1 MAVRLQ
7 VRLGIVPESGRL
19 PDSPDRIV
27 VVEPSVGAVA
37 RSKGSLYLLV
47 TCLAPGARIREAT
60 RLVAETI
67 RDQYYYDESAGI
79 RVCLAKAIAAA
90 NKRLVH
96 DHERYGVQLDERGNG
111 PIGVGVAV
119 VRGNELY
126 VATVGPAEAYLIRQ
140 GRLSTLPDPHRERGL
155 PSSELEAEVW
165 RGEIAV
171 ADQLVLVSPNLISR
185 LGPDELAE
193 AMVTLRP
200 QSAIEHLHHRFVAGD
215 GTGSDGAIALE
226 ATEVAA
232 TQKQRTLVPVR
243 PPEPLAGAP
252 ERSPIPLADS
262 VSGGVAAAQASARRA
277 RSAAGGALS
286 RLLWRLQDLMPR
298 RAPTDR
304 RVTPLSTKREAQRRA
319 ALAIIALA
327 LLVALAGVAIY
338 LGSGGGEQATL
349 GSLTAGQK
357 ALQQAQA
364 DLGQV
369 FGDGVDLVVDD
380 PPKAEQLL
388 SDAYRQLA
396 LAAEAGIPAATIE
409 PLRRQA
415 VTGLE
420 RLYRVVEVA
429 PVVAFSFASA
439 ETPADLAGL
448 VRGPDGVPYLLDAA
462 TKTVYRLD
470 LKARRAVAIIRAGT
484 AARGT
489 KVAEPR
495 FLAVGGP
502 DLLVLDAKNVL
513 WRWRPADAKG
523 KGTLTRVK
531 VNGAS
536 TWGADIRAIGTFV
549 RNAEQGLYN
558 LYVVDPSER
567 QILRYS
573 PAADGSGFPA
583 APSGYLATAQAVG
596 ETTALYIDGD
606 VFLVAGGVVQRFVA
620 GRSGDWKAGDP
631 GDEILRPAPQYR
643 LVASASAAREGLLYA
658 WDSANARVIALDKAS
673 GEFREQYRLAGGDP
687 GWADVRGMAVL
698 PGAAGE
704 PARLWWIER
713 DRLMTAVLQPAP
725 TSPPSPS
732 PGSSPASGP
741 AGSSASSSSTLPSAE
756 PSRSARPSVAP

>member
-7 VRLGIVPESGRL
+7 MRLGIVAESERL

-27 VVEPSVGAVA
+27 VVEPNVGAVA

-47 TCLAPGARIREAT
+47 TCLAHGTRIREAT
-60 RLVAETI
+60 RLVANSI

-90 NKRLVH
+90 NKRLAH
-96 DHERYGVQLDERGNG
+96 EHERYGVQLNEQGNG

-140 GRLSTLPDPHRERGL
+140 ARLSTLPDPHRERGL
-155 PSSELEAEVW
+155 PSSSLEAEVW

-171 ADQLVLVSPNLISR
+171 GDQLVLVSPNLIAR
-185 LGPDELAE
+185 LGPDEMSE
-193 AMVTLRP
+193 AMATLRP
-200 QSAIEHLHHRFVAGD
+200 QSAMEHLHHRFVAAD

-262 VSGGVAAAQASARRA
+262 VSGSVAAAQASARRA
-277 RSAAGGALS
+277 RTAAGGALG

-298 RAPTDR
+298 RAPSDR
-304 RVTPLSTKREAQRRA
+304 RVTPLSTKRETQRRA
-319 ALAIIALA
+319 AVAIIALA
-327 LLVALAGVAIY
+327 LLVGIAGVAVY
-338 LGSGGGEQATL
+338 LRVGGGEQATL
-349 GSLTAGQK
+349 GSLTVGQK
-357 ALQQAQA
+357 ALQQAQG

-369 FGDGVDLVVDD
+369 FGDGVDLVADD

-396 LAAEAGIPAATIE
+396 IAAGAGIPAATID

-415 VTGLE
+415 VAGLD

-429 PVVAFSFASA
+429 PVVVFSFASA
-439 ETPADLAGL
+439 ETPADLTGL

-470 LKARRAVAIIRAGT
+470 LKARKAVAIIRAGT
-484 AARGT
+484 TARGT

-502 DLLVLDAKNVL
+502 DLLALDAKNVL

-583 APSGYLATAQAVG
+583 APSGYLATAQSVG

-606 VFLVAGGVVQRFVA
+606 VFLVDGGTIQRFVA

-631 GDEILRPAPQYR
+631 GDAVLRPAPQYR
-643 LVASASAAREGLLYA
+643 LITSASAAREGLLYA
-658 WDSANARVIALDKAS
+658 YDSVNARVIALDKAS

-687 GWADVRGMAVL
+687 GWADVRGIAVV
-698 PGAAGE
+698 PGAEGE
-704 PARLWWIER
+704 PAGLWWIER

-725 TSPPSPS
+725 ATAGPSPS
-732 PGSSPASGP
+732 PGSAPASSP
-741 AGSSASSSSTLPSAE
+741 SSSRSAA
-756 PSRSARPSVAP
+756 PSRSIRPSAGP

>member
-1 MAVRLQ
+1 MAARLQ
-7 VRLGIVPESGRL
+7 VRVGVVPEPERL
-19 PDSPDRIV
+19 PDSPDAVV
-27 VVEPSVGAVA
+27 VVEPAVGAVA
-37 RSKGSLYLLV
+37 RSKGSLYLLI
-47 TCLAPGARIREAT
+47 TCRASGPRVRDAT
-60 RLVAETI
+60 RLVGQAI
-67 RDQYYYDESAGI
+67 REQYYYDESAGI

-90 NKRLVH
+90 NKRLAH
-96 DHERYGVQLDERGNG
+96 AHERYGVQLDELGNG
-111 PIGVGVAV
+111 PVGVAAAV

-126 VATVGPAEAYLIRQ
+126 VATVGPAEAYLVRQ

-155 PSSELEAEVW
+155 PAAELEAEVW
-165 RGEIAV
+165 RGEISV
-171 ADQLVLVSPNLISR
+171 GDQLVLVSPSLVAR
-185 LGPDELAE
+185 LGPDELGDAV
-193 AMVTLRP
+193 ATLRP
-200 QSAIEHLHHRFVAGD
+200 QSVAQHLHHRFVVAG
-215 GTGSDGAIALE
+215 GSGSDGVIVLE
-226 ATEVAA
+226 AAEVAA

-262 VSGGVAAAQASARRA
+262 LSGGVAAAQASARRA
-277 RSAAGGALS
+277 RSAAGGALG
-286 RLLWRLQDLMPR
+286 RLLWRLQDLMPH
-298 RAPTDR
+298 RASTDR
-304 RVTPLSTKREAQRRA
+304 RVTPLSTRRAAQRRT

-327 LLVALAGVAIY
+327 LLVGVAGVAVY
-338 LGSGGGEQATL
+338 LGAGSGEKPAL

-396 LAAEAGIPAATIE
+396 LAAEAGIPAATVA
-409 PLRRQA
+409 PLREQA
-415 VTGLE
+415 VAGLD

-429 PVVAFSFASA
+429 PVAAFSFASA
-439 ETPADLAGL
+439 EVPADLAGL
-448 VRGPDGVPYLLDAA
+448 VRGPDGAPYLLDAA
-462 TKTVYRLD
+462 TKTVYRVD
-470 LKARRAVAIIRAGT
+470 LKARTAVAIIRAGT
-484 AARGT
+484 ASSGT
-489 KVAEPR
+489 KVGEPR

-513 WRWRPADAKG
+513 WRWRPADKKG

-583 APSGYLATAQAVG
+583 AASGYLATAQSVAG
-596 ETTALYIDGD
+596 TTGLYIDGD
-606 VFLVAGGVVQRFVA
+606 VFLVADGVVQRFVA

-631 GDEILRPAPQYR
+631 GDEILRPTPRYR
-643 LVASASAAREGLLYA
+643 LVASASAAREGLLYL

-687 GWADVRGMAVL
+687 GWADVRGIAVV
-698 PGAAGE
+698 PGAGGD
-704 PARLWWIER
+704 PATLWWIER
-713 DRLMTAVLQPAP
+713 DRLMTALLQPAASEAP
-725 TSPPSPS
+725 SSSPAATAPARPSSSPPARSPSPS
-732 PGSSPASGP
+732 GGP
-741 AGSSASSSSTLPSAE
+741 
-756 PSRSARPSVAP
+756 